1 MKKFLLASV
10 ALLVAAPAFAADLP
24 PRPAPVAYRAPPPA
38 VVYFS
43 WTGFYLGGN
52 IGGAWANR
60 NVTENFFGTNF
71 NSGSNGVFMAGGQI
85 GGNYQFGNFV
95 VGAEAD
101 FDWLANNTNNGNG
114 VLVAGNTISVTSNNR
129 WITTAAARFGV
140 AFDRVLVYGKAG
152 GGWVGTNGFTV
163 TNVTTGASVSAGSNT
178 ASGWLVGAGVEWAFA
193 SNWSMKLE
201 YDYLGLSNWS
211 YTAPATFGAF
221 AGDTFT
227 SSNRNVQMVKLG
239 FNYLFNSPVAARY

>member
-1 MKKFLLASV
+1 MRKS
-10 ALLVAAPAFAADLP
+10 LVAAAALLATAIGAQAADLP
-24 PRPAPVAYRAPPPA
+24 VRQAPPP
-38 VVYFS
+38 VYVPPAFS
-43 WTGFYLGGN
+43 WTGFYIGGN

-60 NVTENFFGTNF
+60 NVTENFFGTTF
-71 NSGSNGVFMAGGQI
+71 NNGSNGVFIAGGQI
-85 GGNYQFGNFV
+85 GGNYQFGSFV

-101 FDWLANNTNNGNG
+101 FDWLASNNNNGAG
-114 VLVAGNTISVTSNNR
+114 VLIPAIANTVAVTSNNR

-163 TNVTTGASVSAGSNT
+163 TNVTTGASVAGGSNT

-211 YTAPATFGAF
+211 YTVPTTATFLG
-221 AGDTFT
+221 GDTFT
-227 SSNRNVQMVKLG
+227 TSNRNVQMVKLG
-239 FNYLFNSPVAARY
+239 FNYLFNSGGRY